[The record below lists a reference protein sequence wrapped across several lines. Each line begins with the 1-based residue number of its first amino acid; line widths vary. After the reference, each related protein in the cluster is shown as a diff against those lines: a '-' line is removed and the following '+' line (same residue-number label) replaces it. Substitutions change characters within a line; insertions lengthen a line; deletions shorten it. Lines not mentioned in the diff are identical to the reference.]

1 MRFIVEM
8 LSGLTR
14 WLESRF
20 PEKMTTRDVMAK
32 FIEYETRLAILE
44 KQEELKRLRADVQKI
59 KLFSGIAAIT
69 GVNGD

>member
-1 MRFIVEM
+1 MTAIINALAAV
-8 LSGLTR
+8 TR
-14 WLESRF
+14 WLERRF

-32 FIEYETRLAILE
+32 FVEYETRLTILE
-44 KQEELKRLRADVQKI
+44 RQEELKRLRADVQKI